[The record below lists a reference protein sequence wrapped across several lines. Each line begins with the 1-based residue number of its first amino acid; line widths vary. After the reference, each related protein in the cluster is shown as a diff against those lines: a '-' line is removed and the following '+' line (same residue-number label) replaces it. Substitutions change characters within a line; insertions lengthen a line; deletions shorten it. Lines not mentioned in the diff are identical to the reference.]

1 VAERRIVIYGE
12 NVLREVSEAVDEI
25 NQQVKDL
32 VSDLVDTLKKAKGL
46 GLSAVQ
52 IGVLKRVFILDLSA
66 VDLTESLRVF
76 INPEIVKSSG
86 EIEMEEGCLS
96 FPGIYQKI
104 VRPAEVTV
112 KATDLEGREFVLETK
127 GLAARA
133 VLHEYD
139 HLEGKLFID
148 RMTPLT
154 RTLLKGRL
162 RKLARS
168 SYAAPPPPA

>member
-1 VAERRIVIYGE
+1 MAERRIVTYGDP
-12 NVLREVSEAVDEI
+12 VLREVSEAVEVI

-32 VSDLVDTLKKAKGL
+32 VSDLAETLKKAQGL

-52 IGVLKRVFILDLSA
+52 IGVLQRVFVVDLSA
-66 VDLTESLRVF
+66 VDITETLRVF
-76 INPEIVKSSG
+76 INPEIIETEG

-104 VRPAEVTV
+104 VRPSGV
-112 KATDLEGREFVLETK
+112 KVRAIDLEGREFVLEAG

-133 VLHEYD
+133 LLHEYD
-139 HLEGKLFID
+139 HLEGKLYIE

-154 RTLLKGRL
+154 RTLLRGRL
-162 RKLARS
+162 KKLAKS
-168 SYAAPPPPA
+168 SCAA

>member
-1 VAERRIVIYGE
+1 MAERRIVTYGDP
-12 NVLREVSEAVDEI
+12 VLREVSEAVEII

-52 IGVLKRVFILDLSA
+52 IGVLQRVFIVDLSA
-66 VDLTESLRVF
+66 VDITETLRVF
-76 INPEIVKSSG
+76 INPEIVQSEG

-104 VRPAEVTV
+104 VRPAKVKV
-112 KATDLEGREFVLETK
+112 KALDLEGREYVLEAS

-133 VLHEYD
+133 LLHEYD
-139 HLEGKLFID
+139 HLEGILYIE

-154 RTLLKGRL
+154 RTLLRGRL
-162 RKLARS
+162 RKLAKS
-168 SYAAPPPPA
+168 SCAA

>member
-1 VAERRIVIYGE
+1 MTERRIVIYGE
-12 NVLREVSEAVDEI
+12 AVLREVSEAVDEI
-25 NQQVKDL
+25 DQQVKDL

-52 IGVLKRVFILDLSA
+52 IGVLKRVFVIDLAA
-66 VDLTESLRVF
+66 VDLTETLRVF
-76 INPEIVKSSG
+76 INPEILETDG
-86 EIEMEEGCLS
+86 EVELEEGCLS

-104 VRPAEVTV
+104 VRPAVVKV
-112 KATDLEGREFVLETK
+112 KATDPEGREFVLEAT

-133 VLHEYD
+133 ILHEYD
-139 HLEGKLFID
+139 HLEGKLYID

-162 RKLARS
+162 RKLAKS
-168 SYAAPPPPA
+168 SCAA